1 MHVATCCPRT
11 SSPPSGP
18 CKLGRPNG
26 DDRRRLN
33 DAPALALADL
43 GVAMGAAGT
52 DTAMEAADV
61 VVMNDDLRRIAEVVQ
76 LSRATHRVLWQNITL
91 ALGIKT
97 VFLLLAIWD
106 NATMWMAV
114 CEVRA
119 PACWSSA
126 AAATLRGAQI
136 AEASMIRTSS
146 GPEPVAADVGT
157 LLAATTM
164 LDHQSPS
171 LQALSTARGWAGME
185 PRERIGA
192 IYTFVRDEIGF
203 GYNASDNLPA
213 SAVLADG
220 IGQCNTKGTL
230 LMALLRG
237 NGIPCRLH
245 GFTIDKRLQK
255 GALRGLAYWLAPR
268 NILHSWVEVRFEDR
282 WVNLEGFIL
291 DRAYLSALQR
301 RFADH
306 SGAFLC
312 SAACGC
318 RSATR
323 AVPMSV
329 RCVPCPCRP
338 TCRRFSMRTCAEL
351 VSSVRRP
358 LD

>member
-1 MHVATCCPRT
+1 MNRTASGPGPVAT
-11 SSPPSGP
+11 
-18 CKLGRPNG
+18 
-26 DDRRRLN
+26 
-33 DAPALALADL
+33 DA
-43 GVAMGAAGT
+43 
-52 DTAMEAADV
+52 
-61 VVMNDDLRRIAEVVQ
+61 
-76 LSRATHRVLWQNITL
+76 
-91 ALGIKT
+91 
-97 VFLLLAIWD
+97 
-106 NATMWMAV
+106 
-114 CEVRA
+114 
-119 PACWSSA
+119 
-126 AAATLRGAQI
+126 
-136 AEASMIRTSS
+136 
-146 GPEPVAADVGT
+146 GT
-157 LLAATTM
+157 LLAATPM
-164 LDHQSPS
+164 LDHGSPS
-171 LQALSTARGWAGME
+171 FGALSTARGWAGME

-306 SGAFLC
+306 RGLFCGYGVATPDLQHPAVDWNGGDTYIQKEGINKDFGVFESPDAFYSRHGVNLSGARRWLFERVVRQRMNRNINAIRLAAPTPST
-312 SAACGC
+312 SAGQG
-318 RSATR
+318 
-323 AVPMSV
+323 
-329 RCVPCPCRP
+329 
-338 TCRRFSMRTCAEL
+338 
-351 VSSVRRP
+351 
-358 LD
+358 